1 MDSYLNNS
9 KTSNI
14 YLICPNCNSFFPNKS
29 SNSSNIPFEKNFESF
44 TYSIFSNIK
53 SFHKNLSNIIT
64 NIKNTTLGLE
74 NQFKHVKSLMKLI
87 MVKNSNNM
95 ERYNQLNDRIDI
107 ICESKK
113 ILDDNITLVN
123 ENLNIFVNDN
133 HKIFKKIKHQISQKN
148 DINIDIKKYNDIN
161 KNIINLNSLKEKKLN
176 SNNNKLVYNN
186 LDNLVKNIHLKEYEP
201 NNKHPRSNNTIIFPN
216 NINQNIF
223 NYTIKSKEF
232 QKMKKAQNFGIFNY
246 NNANKKKSENIRKRE
261 SENEIKIN
269 KLTRST
275 STPEMRNKKMLFNK
289 YKTNNFEDDDI
300 DTLCYKIE
308 DFFIFLNN
316 NDITE
321 NNILKEKIDE
331 INILINTILNKK
343 NNNNIFNQ
351 ENNVLNSKDELF
363 HGNEISE
370 ENNNI
375 EKNKNNQELIKNVAI
390 LNEKINELEK
400 KIKEKDEYIK
410 FIKKYNIIANNKSS
424 NNKIVEI
431 QENSDLKKELLD
443 KNKVFQGINSK
454 NNQFKN
460 EIDNLNTK
468 LKYTKNESQLIME
481 ITNLKKINSNLNKK
495 INQLRK
501 KLNSNSNIN
510 SSNENDLSLPSSK
523 ENYEDLIEQNKKIK
537 LENENLKKENNK
549 KEGEINKLKKEIN
562 ELNQKIKEK
571 NLNKQINLKSITD
584 TDHFNFSKNSGAY
597 DSFNKILIEKQIEIS
612 IYKNEAENAKIDTK
626 EIKQQLKEK
635 DSKLYSFENYNILC
649 DKNFQNLQWFLLIPK
664 TIKFSN
670 TYEDLIWVSKKQI
683 NNINKFN
690 HFVSEYEEQNKLIS
704 DNLLKLE
711 KKEEII
717 SKLKYKLNIFEKN
730 INTSQEI
737 SDSNVDIKNKGIEK
751 INQILTQLND
761 AENKLR
767 LLQIENKQLK
777 EKIFENKQYQ
787 KTKKS
792 NSVDDS
798 NRLSY
803 NKNYN
808 LKVEN
813 KDLNNKNNENKKVD
827 ENEEEEEEIEGEE
840 EEEYEESESMINDL
854 RRELEKT
861 KIELDRI
868 NNEYNDLSNKFDL
881 LKENLSNLLLKMKIP
896 KKYRND
902 LTQILKIFEFTDKE
916 ILFILNK
923 KGLF

>member
-148 DINIDIKKYNDIN
+148 DINIDIKKYND
-161 KNIINLNSLKEKKLN
+161 
-176 SNNNKLVYNN
+176 N

-201 NNKHPRSNNTIIFPN
+201 NNKHPRSNNTLIFPN

-223 NYTIKSKEF
+223 NYTITSKEF

-351 ENNVLNSKDELF
+351 ENNVLNSKDKLF
-363 HGNEISE
+363 QGNEISK

-390 LNEKINELEK
+390 LTEKINELEK

-410 FIKKYNIIANNKSS
+410 YIKKYNIIANNKSS

-443 KNKVFQGINSK
+443 KNKVFQGMNSK

-827 ENEEEEEEIEGEE
+827 ENEEDEEEEV

-861 KIELDRI
+861 KIELDRV

>member
-133 HKIFKKIKHQISQKN
+133 HKIFKKIKYQISQKN

-201 NNKHPRSNNTIIFPN
+201 NNKHPRSNNTLIFPN

-223 NYTIKSKEF
+223 NYTITSKEF

-275 STPEMRNKKMLFNK
+275 STPEMRNKKILFNK

-375 EKNKNNQELIKNVAI
+375 EKTKNNQELIKNVAI
-390 LNEKINELEK
+390 LTEKINELEK

-410 FIKKYNIIANNKSS
+410 YIKKYNIIANNKSS
-424 NNKIVEI
+424 DNKIVEI

-443 KNKVFQGINSK
+443 KNKVFQGMNSK

-571 NLNKQINLKSITD
+571 NLNKQINLKSITE
-584 TDHFNFSKNSGAY
+584 TGHFNFSKNSGAY

-827 ENEEEEEEIEGEE
+827 ENEEDEEEEVED
-840 EEEYEESESMINDL
+840 EEYEESESMINDL

-861 KIELDRI
+861 KIELDRV

-902 LTQILKIFEFTDKE
+902 LTEILKIFEFTDKE

>member
-1 MDSYLNNS
+1 
-9 KTSNI
+9 
-14 YLICPNCNSFFPNKS
+14 
-29 SNSSNIPFEKNFESF
+29 
-44 TYSIFSNIK
+44 
-53 SFHKNLSNIIT
+53 
-64 NIKNTTLGLE
+64 
-74 NQFKHVKSLMKLI
+74 
-87 MVKNSNNM
+87 M

-133 HKIFKKIKHQISQKN
+133 HKIFKKIKYQISQKN

-201 NNKHPRSNNTIIFPN
+201 NNKHPRSNNTLIFPN

-223 NYTIKSKEF
+223 NYTITSKEF

-275 STPEMRNKKMLFNK
+275 STPEMRNKKILFNK

-375 EKNKNNQELIKNVAI
+375 EKTKNNQELIKNVAI
-390 LNEKINELEK
+390 LTEKINELEK

-410 FIKKYNIIANNKSS
+410 YIKKYNIIANNKSS

-443 KNKVFQGINSK
+443 KNKVFQGMNSK

-571 NLNKQINLKSITD
+571 NLNKQINLKSITE
-584 TDHFNFSKNSGAY
+584 TGHFNFSKNSGAY

-827 ENEEEEEEIEGEE
+827 ENEEDEEEVED
-840 EEEYEESESMINDL
+840 EEYEESESMINDL

-861 KIELDRI
+861 KIELDRV

-902 LTQILKIFEFTDKE
+902 LTEILKIFEFTDKE

>member
-1 MDSYLNNS
+1 M
-9 KTSNI
+9 
-14 YLICPNCNSFFPNKS
+14 
-29 SNSSNIPFEKNFESF
+29 
-44 TYSIFSNIK
+44 
-53 SFHKNLSNIIT
+53 
-64 NIKNTTLGLE
+64 
-74 NQFKHVKSLMKLI
+74 
-87 MVKNSNNM
+87 
-95 ERYNQLNDRIDI
+95 
-107 ICESKK
+107 
-113 ILDDNITLVN
+113 
-123 ENLNIFVNDN
+123 
-133 HKIFKKIKHQISQKN
+133 
-148 DINIDIKKYNDIN
+148 
-161 KNIINLNSLKEKKLN
+161 
-176 SNNNKLVYNN
+176 
-186 LDNLVKNIHLKEYEP
+186 
-201 NNKHPRSNNTIIFPN
+201 
-216 NINQNIF
+216 
-223 NYTIKSKEF
+223 
-232 QKMKKAQNFGIFNY
+232 
-246 NNANKKKSENIRKRE
+246 
-261 SENEIKIN
+261 
-269 KLTRST
+269 
-275 STPEMRNKKMLFNK
+275 
-289 YKTNNFEDDDI
+289 
-300 DTLCYKIE
+300 
-308 DFFIFLNN
+308 
-316 NDITE
+316 
-321 NNILKEKIDE
+321 
-331 INILINTILNKK
+331 
-343 NNNNIFNQ
+343 
-351 ENNVLNSKDELF
+351 
-363 HGNEISE
+363 
-370 ENNNI
+370 
-375 EKNKNNQELIKNVAI
+375 
-390 LNEKINELEK
+390 
-400 KIKEKDEYIK
+400 
-410 FIKKYNIIANNKSS
+410 
-424 NNKIVEI
+424 
-431 QENSDLKKELLD
+431 
-443 KNKVFQGINSK
+443 NSK

-777 EKIFENKQYQ
+777 EKIFENKQFQ

-798 NRLSY
+798 NKLSY
-803 NKNYN
+803 NKNYS

-813 KDLNNKNNENKKVD
+813 KDINNKNNENKKVD
-827 ENEEEEEEIEGEE
+827 ENEEEEEEIEVE
-840 EEEYEESESMINDL
+840 EEEYEESESMTNDL

-902 LTQILKIFEFTDKE
+902 LTEILKIFEFTDKE